1 MFRLDRNKALRLL
14 EISAASIHALA
25 GMIHASSHPGM
36 NVFPNHPPAQGGGEF
51 LGTQLNVD
59 YHPDYVHF
67 KNYPR
72 GLLDVVGYW
81 AETQVFGGVLLFDR
95 SDPGSQVR

>member
-1 MFRLDRNKALRLL
+1 M
-14 EISAASIHALA
+14 
-25 GMIHASSHPGM
+25 HASSHPGM
-36 NVFPNHPPAQGGGEF
+36 DVSPGHSPARGRGDLYDFPGTRFNVYF
-51 LGTQLNVD
+51 
-59 YHPDYVHF
+59 HPDYVQF

-95 SDPGSQVR
+95 SDSGSQVR

>member
-1 MFRLDRNKALRLL
+1 ML
-14 EISAASIHALA
+14 
-25 GMIHASSHPGM
+25 ASSHPEM
-36 NVFPNHPPAQGGGEF
+36 DVFPDHPHPQ
-51 LGTQLNVD
+51 GTQFYVNFHD
-59 YHPDYVHF
+59 DYVHF

-95 SDPGSQVR
+95 SDSGSQVR

>member
-1 MFRLDRNKALRLL
+1 M
-14 EISAASIHALA
+14 
-25 GMIHASSHPGM
+25 HASSHPEM
-36 NVFPNHPPAQGGGEF
+36 DAFPDHSPAQEGEDFLFPEHPPAQGGGGFRGF
-51 LGTQLNVD
+51 LGAQCQVD
-59 YHPDYVHF
+59 FHPDYVQF

-95 SDPGSQVR
+95 SDSGSQVR